1 MPICYDRVM
10 DTPLARRM
18 FLLQYGAE
26 PSPKWISVRG
36 ADEHILWMP
45 IIGIAVETD
54 AGWVLLETG
63 MGRALLEDT
72 PARQIVYASR
82 EQPWAVGE
90 DPLVAALES
99 VGLRPEDFV
108 LAAVSHLHVD
118 HAGGIRTL
126 TQAGVPVAVQG
137 AELVFARERSTL
149 EAAYYPT
156 DYSDPDIRWREL
168 EGDAELAPGVQ
179 ALFTPGH
186 TPGHMSYRVD
196 LPETGTWLFAVDAA
210 CLGENIYERVPGGW
224 TADPADETRIENS
237 LDRILKE
244 AKDLEARLVPGHD
257 QAFWNA
263 VGHPPGGHR

>member
-1 MPICYDRVM
+1 M

-108 LAAVSHLHVD
+108 LAAASHLHPD
-118 HAGGIRTL
+118 HAGGSRTL
-126 TQAGVPVAVQG
+126 TGLG
-137 AELVFARERSTL
+137 
-149 EAAYYPT
+149 
-156 DYSDPDIRWREL
+156 
-168 EGDAELAPGVQ
+168 APGATQ
-179 ALFTPGH
+179 A
-186 TPGHMSYRVD
+186 
-196 LPETGTWLFAVDAA
+196 
-210 CLGENIYERVPGGW
+210 
-224 TADPADETRIENS
+224 
-237 LDRILKE
+237 
-244 AKDLEARLVPGHD
+244 
-257 QAFWNA
+257 
-263 VGHPPGGHR
+263 